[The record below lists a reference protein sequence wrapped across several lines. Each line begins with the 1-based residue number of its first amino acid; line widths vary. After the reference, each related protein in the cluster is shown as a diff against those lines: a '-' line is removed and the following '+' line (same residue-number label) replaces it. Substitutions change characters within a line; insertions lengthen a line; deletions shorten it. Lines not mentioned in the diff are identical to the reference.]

1 MFIHELSLFYFLQP
15 KETNALTN
23 WDRRMKERKKLQ
35 ENITSKILY
44 AYYRTVITMERQRE
58 TEVDRQRDRDREQL
72 RSWRVF
78 AMERERER

>member
-1 MFIHELSLFYFLQP
+1 M
-15 KETNALTN
+15 
-23 WDRRMKERKKLQ
+23 Q

-78 AMERERER
+78 AMEREREIDRQR

>member
-1 MFIHELSLFYFLQP
+1 
-15 KETNALTN
+15 
-23 WDRRMKERKKLQ
+23 
-35 ENITSKILY
+35 
-44 AYYRTVITMERQRE
+44 MERQRE

>member
-1 MFIHELSLFYFLQP
+1 MNCHLFYSLQP

-44 AYYRTVITMERQRE
+44 AYCRTVITMERERDRGRQ
-58 TEVDRQRDRDREQL
+58 TERQR
-72 RSWRVF
+72 
-78 AMERERER
+78 